1 MNPYIALTRPGNVVL
16 TAVAVVAGSF
26 IAAGDSILDF
36 QVEIVIASLAA
47 MMLVGGGNALND
59 YNDRESDKENHP
71 NRPIPAGLI
80 NADEALVYSRILLSV
95 GLLIVLFGL
104 ANKLPFIIA
113 LIGTVTLISYENNL
127 KALGLSGN
135 MAVGFMSGAVFL
147 YAGMVVN
154 DPGPTLWMF
163 GLAFLATVA
172 REIVKDIQDLE
183 GDTDRLTLPARIGI
197 TKSLFFAGS
206 LLAVAWSLSFT
217 AITQFSGIAS
227 NAYAIGVSIANVIM
241 LIGFQN
247 ARNGDYF
254 SGQKKIKQ
262 GMGVAMLAFIAAAG
276 CSYINI
282 CAYMHIFMNSI
293 IFKALGNET
302 RLKIIETLLIKEHN
316 VSDLTGISDKDQT
329 TISRHLIHLKR
340 AKLITQKKIGRKV
353 IYSIANSQIYDWLVT
368 AIKPNLQETETPS
381 LRIKIKDYLDGQI
394 R

>member
-16 TAVAVVAGSF
+16 TAVAVVAGSY
-26 IAAGDSILDF
+26 IAAGDNIFDF
-36 QVEIVIASLAA
+36 QVEIMIASLAA

-71 NRPIPAGLI
+71 NRPSPAGLI
-80 NADEALVYSRILLSV
+80 SADETLVYSRILLSA

-104 ANKLPFIIA
+104 DNKLPFIIA
-113 LIGTVTLISYENNL
+113 LIGTITLISYENKL

-135 MAVGFMSGAVFL
+135 IAVGFMSGAVFL

-183 GDTDRLTLPARIGI
+183 GDTDRFTLPARIGI
-197 TKSLFFAGS
+197 AKSLFVTGI
-206 LLAVAWSLSFT
+206 LLVVAWSLSFT

-241 LIGFQN
+241 LVGFQN

-276 CSYINI
+276 
-282 CAYMHIFMNSI
+282 
-293 IFKALGNET
+293 L
-302 RLKIIETLLIKEHN
+302 
-316 VSDLTGISDKDQT
+316 
-329 TISRHLIHLKR
+329 
-340 AKLITQKKIGRKV
+340 
-353 IYSIANSQIYDWLVT
+353 
-368 AIKPNLQETETPS
+368 
-381 LRIKIKDYLDGQI
+381 
-394 R
+394 

>member
-1 MNPYIALTRPGNVVL
+1 MNPYIALTRPGNVIL

-36 QVEIVIASLAA
+36 QVEIIIASLAA

-80 NADEALVYSRILLSV
+80 SADETLVYSRILLSA

-113 LIGTVTLISYENNL
+113 LIGTITLISYENKL

-183 GDTDRLTLPARIGI
+183 GDTDRFTLPARIGI
-197 TKSLFFAGS
+197 TKSLFVTGI
-206 LLAVAWSLSFT
+206 LLVVAWSLSFT

-227 NAYAIGVSIANVIM
+227 NAYAIGVSVANVIM
-241 LIGFQN
+241 LVGFQN

-276 CSYINI
+276 
-282 CAYMHIFMNSI
+282 
-293 IFKALGNET
+293 L
-302 RLKIIETLLIKEHN
+302 
-316 VSDLTGISDKDQT
+316 
-329 TISRHLIHLKR
+329 
-340 AKLITQKKIGRKV
+340 
-353 IYSIANSQIYDWLVT
+353 
-368 AIKPNLQETETPS
+368 
-381 LRIKIKDYLDGQI
+381 
-394 R
+394 

>member
-16 TAVAVVAGSF
+16 TAVAVVAGSY
-26 IAAGDSILDF
+26 IAAGDNIFDF
-36 QVEIVIASLAA
+36 QVEIMIASLAA

-80 NADEALVYSRILLSV
+80 SADETLVYSRILLSA
-95 GLLIVLFGL
+95 GLLLVLFGL

-113 LIGTVTLISYENNL
+113 LIGTITLISYENKL

-135 MAVGFMSGAVFL
+135 IAVGFMSGAVFL

-183 GDTDRLTLPARIGI
+183 GDTDRFTLPARIGI
-197 TKSLFFAGS
+197 AKSLFVTGI
-206 LLAVAWSLSFT
+206 LLVVAWSLSFT

-241 LIGFQN
+241 LVGFQN

-276 CSYINI
+276 
-282 CAYMHIFMNSI
+282 
-293 IFKALGNET
+293 L
-302 RLKIIETLLIKEHN
+302 
-316 VSDLTGISDKDQT
+316 
-329 TISRHLIHLKR
+329 
-340 AKLITQKKIGRKV
+340 
-353 IYSIANSQIYDWLVT
+353 
-368 AIKPNLQETETPS
+368 
-381 LRIKIKDYLDGQI
+381 
-394 R
+394 

>member
-183 GDTDRLTLPARIGI
+183 GDTDRFTLPARIGI
-197 TKSLFFAGS
+197 GKSLFVTGI
-206 LLAVAWSLSFT
+206 LLVVAWSLSFT
-217 AITQFSGIAS
+217 AITQFSGMAS

-241 LIGFQN
+241 LVGFQN

-262 GMGVAMLAFIAAAG
+262 GMGVAMLAFIAAEG
-276 CSYINI
+276 
-282 CAYMHIFMNSI
+282 
-293 IFKALGNET
+293 L
-302 RLKIIETLLIKEHN
+302 
-316 VSDLTGISDKDQT
+316 
-329 TISRHLIHLKR
+329 
-340 AKLITQKKIGRKV
+340 
-353 IYSIANSQIYDWLVT
+353 
-368 AIKPNLQETETPS
+368 
-381 LRIKIKDYLDGQI
+381 
-394 R
+394 

>member
-16 TAVAVVAGSF
+16 TAVAVVAGSY
-26 IAAGDSILDF
+26 IAAGDNIFDF
-36 QVEIVIASLAA
+36 QVEIMIASLAA

-80 NADEALVYSRILLSV
+80 SADETLVYSRILLSA
-95 GLLIVLFGL
+95 GLLVVLFGL

-113 LIGTVTLISYENNL
+113 LIGTITLISYENKL

-172 REIVKDIQDLE
+172 REIIKDIQDLE
-183 GDTDRLTLPARIGI
+183 GDTDRFTLPARIGI
-197 TKSLFFAGS
+197 AKSLFVTGI
-206 LLAVAWSLSFT
+206 LLIVAWSLSFT
-217 AITQFSGIAS
+217 AITQFSGMAS
-227 NAYAIGVSIANVIM
+227 NAYAIGVSIANVTM
-241 LIGFQN
+241 LVGFQN

-276 CSYINI
+276 
-282 CAYMHIFMNSI
+282 
-293 IFKALGNET
+293 L
-302 RLKIIETLLIKEHN
+302 
-316 VSDLTGISDKDQT
+316 
-329 TISRHLIHLKR
+329 
-340 AKLITQKKIGRKV
+340 
-353 IYSIANSQIYDWLVT
+353 
-368 AIKPNLQETETPS
+368 
-381 LRIKIKDYLDGQI
+381 
-394 R
+394 

>member
-1 MNPYIALTRPGNVVL
+1 MNPYLALTRPGNVVL

-26 IAAGDSILDF
+26 IAAGDNILDF

-80 NADEALVYSRILLSV
+80 SADEALIYSRILLSA

-113 LIGTVTLISYENNL
+113 LIGTITLISYENKL

-135 MAVGFMSGAVFL
+135 LAVGFMSGAVFL

-172 REIVKDIQDLE
+172 REIIKDIQDLE
-183 GDTDRLTLPARIGI
+183 GDTDRFTLPARVGI
-197 TKSLFFAGS
+197 TKSLFVAGF
-206 LLAVAWSLSFT
+206 LLVISWSLSFT
-217 AITQFSGIAS
+217 AIPQFNGIAG
-227 NAYAIGVSIANVIM
+227 NAYAIGVSIANVTM
-241 LIGFQN
+241 LLGFQN

-276 CSYINI
+276 
-282 CAYMHIFMNSI
+282 
-293 IFKALGNET
+293 L
-302 RLKIIETLLIKEHN
+302 
-316 VSDLTGISDKDQT
+316 
-329 TISRHLIHLKR
+329 
-340 AKLITQKKIGRKV
+340 
-353 IYSIANSQIYDWLVT
+353 
-368 AIKPNLQETETPS
+368 
-381 LRIKIKDYLDGQI
+381 
-394 R
+394 